1 MVKRTDGSGG
11 YGMLI
16 GTAASEKEIE
26 KFIARIK
33 KYPDKDWCWKQLS
46 KNPNITMEFIEKYP
60 NKPWDWNWISSNPN
74 VTMEFIDKYPEVYGT
89 FGIHPHD
96 AENELL
102 TKNEI
107 KLSKNILIPFP
118 PDEVLIFNN
127 SENIKRKMKNIIY
140 KSFK

>member
-1 MVKRTDGSGG
+1 M
-11 YGMLI
+11 
-16 GTAASEKEIE
+16 
-26 KFIARIK
+26 
-33 KYPDKDWCWKQLS
+33 
-46 KNPNITMEFIEKYP
+46 NNI
-60 NKPWDWNWISSNPN
+60 
-74 VTMEFIDKYPEVYGT
+74 IDKFPLESEFWFRNRFLEYNGDKRV
-89 FGIHPHD
+89 
-96 AENELL
+96 L

>member
-1 MVKRTDGSGG
+1 MSIKILTQEPHWFRNRFLEYNGDKR
-11 YGMLI
+11 
-16 GTAASEKEIE
+16 
-26 KFIARIK
+26 
-33 KYPDKDWCWKQLS
+33 
-46 KNPNITMEFIEKYP
+46 
-60 NKPWDWNWISSNPN
+60 
-74 VTMEFIDKYPEVYGT
+74 V
-89 FGIHPHD
+89 
-96 AENELL
+96 L